1 MVLKSIHCTFFLDT
15 NARRVNHINICTSP
29 LNHALSRAI
38 KMAQSSIAQSPNPNT
53 ALGLLSTFSTTYT
66 RSPMWWPE
74 KRFKGKNKRSHATSL
89 QILCGIGREM
99 ERSIPNEIYASWKS
113 WHNWEKFIPLTLTW
127 PGFGFWLGS

>member
-89 QILCGIGREM
+89 QILVGDRKGNGEEYPKRNLCKLKIVTQLGKVH
-99 ERSIPNEIYASWKS
+99 SI
-113 WHNWEKFIPLTLTW
+113 
-127 PGFGFWLGS
+127 